1 MYFLRINDSISALCV
16 QTDGMDDPAILSD
29 TQVDVTDKN
38 ATGSLRS
45 SDNGTFTTFKDELN
59 VTITLINPDFPTP
72 AQLGKFEIIDENSTN
87 VGTYEL
93 FYKSVFDDTFTP
105 YNSDPSSDL
114 AEIMSSTDSI
124 LFPSG
129 IFATEV
135 RIVVQKIKSA
145 ASGEEMKLKI
155 KLFACFQPCKL
166 QPFEYVQTCSLAMY

>member
-1 MYFLRINDSISALCV
+1 
-16 QTDGMDDPAILSD
+16 MDDPAILSD
-29 TQVDVTDKN
+29 NQVHVTDTN

-105 YNSDPSSDL
+105 YNSDPSIDS
-114 AEIMSSTDSI
+114 AETLNSTDNV
-124 LFPSG
+124 LFPDG

-135 RIVVQKIKSA
+135 RIVVRKIKSA
-145 ASGEEMKLKI
+145 ASGVEMKLKI
-155 KLFACFQPCKL
+155 KLFACFQPCK
-166 QPFEYVQTCSLAMY
+166 